1 MAECRV
7 YNGSA
12 FNNEILTAKREDVLP
27 PYIFVGNESENA
39 AVGSMVEN
47 GTVQA
52 ELPINGT
59 YMIPEG
65 HANSVKV
72 TQEIPV
78 IGPQYIVPT
87 INGLKAGVKGAYMTG
102 NVVIAAIQG
111 ISEDVIKKGVQ
122 IGPYTGKFEGFVD

>member
-39 AVGSMVEN
+39 VVGSMVEN

-59 YMIPEG
+59 YTIPEG
-65 HANSVKV
+65 HASSVKV
-72 TQEIPV
+72 T
-78 IGPQYIVPT
+78 
-87 INGLKAGVKGAYMTG
+87 
-102 NVVIAAIQG
+102 
-111 ISEDVIKKGVQ
+111 
-122 IGPYTGKFEGFVD
+122 

>member
-1 MAECRV
+1 MQRLA
-7 YNGSA
+7 
-12 FNNEILTAKREDVLP
+12 
-27 PYIFVGNESENA
+27 
-39 AVGSMVEN
+39 EN

-59 YMIPEG
+59 YTIPEG
-65 HANSVKV
+65 HASSVKV